1 MAQFPGMKTVRIQD
15 RPAQV
20 YRGDLCVVGSGA
32 GGISAALEAARLGQ
46 QVVLVDAAPGIGGQ
60 AVGAALGTICGLFRN
75 GPVPKRLTHGVMDA
89 LFDTLFARGDAALR
103 RVRGTFILD
112 YVPNAWMRWAE
123 TEVAN
128 AGIVPLPGA
137 IVRRVEQRD
146 GIVEALAL
154 STRFGDARVEANRF
168 VDASGDA
175 VLPWLAGQE
184 LRESEKPVLGTVMAI
199 LEDVDTGLCAGY
211 PRSLYHDL
219 IRRYGDEFGL
229 VRAEGP
235 VFVVPGTRKLL
246 LNLTHVETPMET
258 AGLALAGIE
267 GRRQVD
273 ALLSLFKRELPE
285 AFRDAKVAVYGN
297 AGIRQTRTI
306 VGRSH
311 VTVENVA
318 TGARPPDAIART
330 TWPIEL
336 HGDMAGA
343 HWTLF
348 DDNHIHYIPFG
359 AMLPRGLHNVVVA
372 GRCIDAE
379 PAALAS
385 LRVMGPCFA
394 MGRAAATAAHLNAS
408 GSLHQ
413 IDIAALQDAVSDNLT
428 RETTDPWARLRSS
441 AKPARKRGERGRRE
455 SANEADRTGSVAERD
470 PPVGDLEQPRLF
482 PHPAGRQ
489 CAVLQYRRRG
499 RSGADRGAG
508 RHPLSAP
515 HPSRRSGA
523 LAEAHRGTVRRRAVL
538 QRPGS
543 AGCRQTC
550 AGRYRLRGG

>member
-1 MAQFPGMKTVRIQD
+1 MAEFPGMRTVRLGD
-15 RPAQV
+15 RPAKV

-32 GGISAALEAARLGQ
+32 AGMSAALEAAALGQ
-46 QVVLVDAAPGIGGQ
+46 EVVLVDAAPQLGGQ
-60 AVGAALGTICGLFRN
+60 AVGAALGTVCGLFRN
-75 GPVPKRLTHGVMDA
+75 GKVPRRLTHGAMDDM
-89 LFDTLFARGDAALR
+89 FETLFAAGDAALR

-123 TEVAN
+123 AKIAE

-137 IVRRVEQRD
+137 IVRRVEQRE
-146 GIVEALAL
+146 GHVEAL
-154 STRFGDARVEANRF
+154 SITTRFGDARIEANRF

-175 VLPWLAGQE
+175 VLPWLAGLE
-184 LRESEKPVLGTVMAI
+184 LRESENSILGTVMAI

-211 PRSLYHDL
+211 PRSLYHEL
-219 IRRYGDEFGL
+219 IREHADEFGL

-246 LNLTHVETPMET
+246 LNLTHVETPMEA

-285 AFRDAKVAVYGN
+285 AFGEAKVAVYGN

-311 VTVENVA
+311 VTVEDVA
-318 TGARPPDAIART
+318 TGTRPPDAIART

-348 DDNHIHYIPFG
+348 DENHIHYIPFG
-359 AMLPRGLHNVVVA
+359 AMLPEGLHNVAVA
-372 GRCIDAE
+372 GRCIDAA

-394 MGRAAATAAHLNAS
+394 MGRAAATAAALNGS

-413 IDIAALQDAVSDNLT
+413 IDIAALQDAVADNLV
-428 RETTDPWARLRSS
+428 RETTDRWAGG
-441 AKPARKRGERGRRE
+441 AVRE
-455 SANEADRTGSVAERD
+455 TGPEAEGKSR
-470 PPVGDLEQPRLF
+470 P
-482 PHPAGRQ
+482 PHP
-489 CAVLQYRRRG
+489 
-499 RSGADRGAG
+499 
-508 RHPLSAP
+508 
-515 HPSRRSGA
+515 
-523 LAEAHRGTVRRRAVL
+523 
-538 QRPGS
+538 
-543 AGCRQTC
+543 
-550 AGRYRLRGG
+550 

>member
-1 MAQFPGMKTVRIQD
+1 MTEFPGMKTVRIQD
-15 RPAQV
+15 RPARV

-32 GGISAALEAARLGQ
+32 AGLSAALEAVALGQ
-46 QVVLVDAAPGIGGQ
+46 SVVLVDAAPGLGGQ
-60 AVGAALGTICGLFRN
+60 AVGAALGTVCGLFRN
-75 GPVPKRLTHGVMDA
+75 GAVPRRLTHGVMDD
-89 LFDTLFARGDAALR
+89 LFDTMFADGDAALR

-123 TEVAN
+123 RKIAET
-128 AGIVPLPGA
+128 GITPLPGA
-137 IVRRVEQRD
+137 IVRRVERRD
-146 GIVEALAL
+146 GFVEALSLA
-154 STRFGDARVEANRF
+154 TRFGDARVEAGRF

-175 VLPWLAGQE
+175 VLPWLAGLE
-184 LRESEKPVLGTVMAI
+184 LRQSEKPVLGTVMAI

-211 PRSLYHDL
+211 PRSLYHAL
-219 IRRYGDEFGL
+219 IREHAEELGL

-235 VFVVPGTRKLL
+235 VFVLPRTGKLL
-246 LNLTHVETPMET
+246 LNLTHVETPLET

-273 ALLSLFKRELPE
+273 ALLALFKRELPE

-311 VTVENVA
+311 VTVEDVA

-336 HGDMAGA
+336 HGEMDGA

-348 DDNHIHYIPFG
+348 DEDHLHYIPFG
-359 AMLPRGLHNVVVA
+359 AMLPKGLDNVAVA

-394 MGRAAATAAHLNAS
+394 MGRAAATAAWLNAG

-413 IDIAALQDAVSDNLT
+413 TDIVALQDAVADNLT
-428 RETTDPWARLRSS
+428 RETTDPWA
-441 AKPARKRGERGRRE
+441 GEAVSETGP
-455 SANEADRTGSVAERD
+455 EAEGK
-470 PPVGDLEQPRLF
+470 
-482 PHPAGRQ
+482 
-489 CAVLQYRRRG
+489 
-499 RSGADRGAG
+499 GA
-508 RHPLSAP
+508 
-515 HPSRRSGA
+515 
-523 LAEAHRGTVRRRAVL
+523 
-538 QRPGS
+538 
-543 AGCRQTC
+543 
-550 AGRYRLRGG
+550 

>member
-1 MAQFPGMKTVRIQD
+1 MAHFPGMKTVRIQD

-20 YRGDLCVVGSGA
+20 YRSDLCVIGSGA
-32 GGISAALEAARLGQ
+32 AGLSAALEAARLGQ
-46 QVVLVDAAPGIGGQ
+46 QVAIVDAAPNLGGQ

-75 GPVPKRLTHGVMDA
+75 GPVPRRLTHGVMDGLFEA
-89 LFDTLFARGDAALR
+89 LLDRGEAALR

-123 TEVAN
+123 GQVAEC
-128 AGIVPLPGA
+128 GIVPLPGA

-146 GIVEALAL
+146 GIVEALLL

-175 VLPWLAGQE
+175 VVPWLAGQE
-184 LRESEKPVLGTVMAI
+184 LRESAKPVLGTVMAI
-199 LEDVDTGLCAGY
+199 LEEVDTSLCAGY

-219 IRRYGDEFGL
+219 IRRFGSEFGL

-235 VFVVPGTRKLL
+235 VFVLPGTRKLL

-273 ALLSLFKRELPE
+273 ALLSLFRRELPE
-285 AFRDAKVAVYGN
+285 AFREAKVAVYGN

-311 VTVENVA
+311 VTVEDVA
-318 TGARPPDAIART
+318 TGVRPPDAIART

-336 HGDMAGA
+336 HGDMTGT
-343 HWTLF
+343 HWTVF
-348 DDNHIHYIPFG
+348 GENHIHYIPFG
-359 AMLPRGLHNVVVA
+359 AMLPQGLHNVVVA

-394 MGRAAATAAHLNAS
+394 MGRAAATAAHLNRS

-413 IDIAALQDAVSDNLT
+413 IDTAALQDAVGDNLN
-428 RETTDPWARLRSS
+428 RETTDPWA
-441 AKPARKRGERGRRE
+441 K
-455 SANEADRTGSVAERD
+455 EAVSETGPEAE
-470 PPVGDLEQPRLF
+470 GAAEGA
-482 PHPAGRQ
+482 AG
-489 CAVLQYRRRG
+489 
-499 RSGADRGAG
+499 S
-508 RHPLSAP
+508 
-515 HPSRRSGA
+515 
-523 LAEAHRGTVRRRAVL
+523 
-538 QRPGS
+538 
-543 AGCRQTC
+543 
-550 AGRYRLRGG
+550 

>member
-1 MAQFPGMKTVRIQD
+1 MAAEFPGMRTIR
-15 RPAQV
+15 RRARGAQV

-32 GGISAALEAARLGQ
+32 AGMSAALEAAALGQ
-46 QVVLVDAAPGIGGQ
+46 RVVLVDAAPQLGGQ

-75 GPVPKRLTHGVMDA
+75 GPVPRRLTHGAMDD
-89 LFDTLFARGDAALR
+89 LFESLFAEGDAALR

-112 YVPNAWMRWAE
+112 YVPNAWMRWVERRIVE
-123 TEVAN
+123 T
-128 AGIVPLPGA
+128 GITPLPGA
-137 IVRRVEQRD
+137 VVRRVEHRG

-154 STRFGDARVEANRF
+154 ATRFGDARVEAGRF
-168 VDASGDA
+168 VDASGDG
-175 VLPWLAGQE
+175 VIPWFAGLE
-184 LRESEKPVLGTVMAI
+184 LRESEEKVLGSVMAI

-219 IRRYGDEFGL
+219 IREHAEEFGL

-235 VFVVPGTRKLL
+235 VFVLPGTRKLL

-258 AGLALAGIE
+258 AALALAGIE

-273 ALLSLFKRELPE
+273 ALLGLFKRELPE

-311 VTVENVA
+311 VTVEDVV

-336 HGDMAGA
+336 HAEMDGA

-348 DDNHIHYIPFG
+348 DEDHIHYIPFG
-359 AMLPRGLHNVVVA
+359 AMLPEGLHNVAVA

-394 MGRAAATAAHLNAS
+394 MGRAAATAAWLNS
-408 GSLHQ
+408 GGSLHQ
-413 IDIAALQDAVSDNLT
+413 TDIAALQDAVKDNLV
-428 RETTDPWARLRSS
+428 RETTDIWAGD
-441 AKPARKRGERGRRE
+441 AVRE
-455 SANEADRTGSVAERD
+455 TGPEAEGK
-470 PPVGDLEQPRLF
+470 
-482 PHPAGRQ
+482 
-489 CAVLQYRRRG
+489 
-499 RSGADRGAG
+499 GA
-508 RHPLSAP
+508 
-515 HPSRRSGA
+515 
-523 LAEAHRGTVRRRAVL
+523 
-538 QRPGS
+538 
-543 AGCRQTC
+543 
-550 AGRYRLRGG
+550 

>member
-1 MAQFPGMKTVRIQD
+1 MADFPGMRTVRIQD

-32 GGISAALEAARLGQ
+32 GGLSAALEAVRLGQ
-46 QVVLVDAAPGIGGQ
+46 KVVIVDAAPHIGGQ

-75 GPVPKRLTHGVMDA
+75 GPAPRRLTHGVMDGLFDA
-89 LFDTLFARGDAALR
+89 LFAQGDANLR

-123 TEVAN
+123 RQIAET
-128 AGIVPLPGA
+128 GIVPLPGA
-137 IVRRVEQRD
+137 IVRQVEHRD

-168 VDASGDA
+168 IDASGDA

-184 LRESEKPVLGTVMAI
+184 LRESEKPVFGTVMAI
-199 LEDVDTGLCAGY
+199 LEDVDTDLCSGY
-211 PRSLYHDL
+211 PRSLYHGL
-219 IRRYGDEFGL
+219 IREHGKEFGL

-235 VFVVPGTRKLL
+235 VFVIPGTRKLL

-273 ALLSLFKRELPE
+273 ALLSLFQRELPDAFGE
-285 AFRDAKVAVYGN
+285 ARVAVYGN
-297 AGIRQTRTI
+297 AGLRQTRTI

-311 VTVENVA
+311 VTVEDVA

-330 TWPIEL
+330 TWPIEM

-343 HWTLF
+343 DWTVF
-348 DDNHIHYIPFG
+348 DEDHIHYIPFG
-359 AMLPRGLHNVVVA
+359 AMVPEGLHNVVVA

-428 RETTDPWARLRSS
+428 RETTDSWA
-441 AKPARKRGERGRRE
+441 GDIVRE
-455 SANEADRTGSVAERD
+455 TGPEAEGK
-470 PPVGDLEQPRLF
+470 
-482 PHPAGRQ
+482 
-489 CAVLQYRRRG
+489 
-499 RSGADRGAG
+499 GA
-508 RHPLSAP
+508 
-515 HPSRRSGA
+515 
-523 LAEAHRGTVRRRAVL
+523 
-538 QRPGS
+538 
-543 AGCRQTC
+543 
-550 AGRYRLRGG
+550 

>member
-1 MAQFPGMKTVRIQD
+1 MTEFPGMKTVRIQN
-15 RPAQV
+15 RPARV
-20 YRGDLCVVGSGA
+20 HRGDLCVVGSGA
-32 GGISAALEAARLGQ
+32 AGMSAALEAVGLGQ
-46 QVVLVDAAPGIGGQ
+46 TVVLVDAAHQLGGQ

-75 GPVPKRLTHGVMDA
+75 GPVPRRLTHGAMDE
-89 LFDTLFARGDAALR
+89 LFETLFAEGDAALR

-123 TEVAN
+123 RKIVET
-128 AGIVPLPGA
+128 GIVPLPGA
-137 IVRRVEQRD
+137 IVRRVEHRD
-146 GIVEALAL
+146 GYVEALSLA
-154 STRFGDARVEANRF
+154 TRFGDARVEAGRF

-175 VLPWLAGQE
+175 VLPWLAGLE
-184 LRESEKPVLGTVMAI
+184 LRESDRQVLGTVMAI
-199 LEDVDTGLCAGY
+199 LEEVDTGHCAGY

-219 IRRYGDEFGL
+219 IRKHADEFGL

-246 LNLTHVETPMET
+246 LNLTHVETPMEP

-273 ALLSLFKRELPE
+273 ALLRLFKRELPE
-285 AFRDAKVAVYGN
+285 AFGEAKVAVYGN

-306 VGRSH
+306 VGRRH
-311 VTVENVA
+311 VTVEDVA

-336 HGDMAGA
+336 HGEPAGA

-348 DDNHIHYIPFG
+348 GEDHIHYIPFG
-359 AMLPRGLHNVVVA
+359 AMLPEGLHNVVVA

-394 MGRAAATAAHLNAS
+394 MGRAAAAASRLNSS

-413 IDIAALQDAVSDNLT
+413 IEIAALQDAVEDNLT
-428 RETTDPWARLRSS
+428 RETTDSWA
-441 AKPARKRGERGRRE
+441 GEAVRE
-455 SANEADRTGSVAERD
+455 TGPEAERK
-470 PPVGDLEQPRLF
+470 
-482 PHPAGRQ
+482 
-489 CAVLQYRRRG
+489 
-499 RSGADRGAG
+499 GA
-508 RHPLSAP
+508 
-515 HPSRRSGA
+515 
-523 LAEAHRGTVRRRAVL
+523 
-538 QRPGS
+538 
-543 AGCRQTC
+543 
-550 AGRYRLRGG
+550 

>member
-1 MAQFPGMKTVRIQD
+1 MTEFPGMKTVRMED

-20 YRGDLCVVGSGA
+20 YRGDVCVVGSGA
-32 GGISAALEAARLGQ
+32 AGLSAALEAVGRGKT
-46 QVVLVDAAPGIGGQ
+46 VVLVDGAPQLGGQ

-75 GPVPKRLTHGVMDA
+75 GPVPRRLTHGVMDD
-89 LFDTLFARGDAALR
+89 LFETMFAEGDASLR

-123 TEVAN
+123 RKIAET
-128 AGIVPLPGA
+128 GIVPLPGA
-137 IVRRVEQRD
+137 IVRRVECRD
-146 GIVEALAL
+146 GHVEALSL
-154 STRFGDARVEANRF
+154 STRFGDARVEAARF

-175 VLPWLAGQE
+175 VLAWQARLE
-184 LRESEKPVLGTVMAI
+184 LRESERQVLGTVMAI
-199 LEDVDTGLCAGY
+199 LEDVDTELCAGY
-211 PRSLYHDL
+211 PRSLYHEL
-219 IRRYGDEFGL
+219 IREHAEEFGL

-235 VFVVPGTRKLL
+235 VFVLPGTRKLL

-285 AFRDAKVAVYGN
+285 AFREAKVAVYGN

-311 VTVENVA
+311 VTVEDIA

-330 TWPIEL
+330 AWPIEL
-336 HGDMAGA
+336 HGEMSGA
-343 HWTLF
+343 HWTIF
-348 DDNHIHYIPFG
+348 DEDHVHYIPFG

-372 GRCIDAE
+372 GRCIDAA

-394 MGRAAATAAHLNAS
+394 MGRAAATAVSLTDG

-413 IDIAALQDAVSDNLT
+413 IDIAALQDAVGDNLT
-428 RETTDPWARLRSS
+428 LDTTDSW
-441 AKPARKRGERGRRE
+441 
-455 SANEADRTGSVAERD
+455 ANEAVRETGPEAE
-470 PPVGDLEQPRLF
+470 GQ
-482 PHPAGRQ
+482 
-489 CAVLQYRRRG
+489 
-499 RSGADRGAG
+499 GA
-508 RHPLSAP
+508 
-515 HPSRRSGA
+515 
-523 LAEAHRGTVRRRAVL
+523 
-538 QRPGS
+538 
-543 AGCRQTC
+543 
-550 AGRYRLRGG
+550 

>member
-1 MAQFPGMKTVRIQD
+1 MSEFPRMKTVRIQG
-15 RPAQV
+15 RPEQV
-20 YRGDLCVVGSGA
+20 YRGDVCVVGSGA
-32 GGISAALEAARLGQ
+32 GGLSAALEAAKLGQ
-46 QVVLVDAAPGIGGQ
+46 RIVIVDAAPHIGGQ

-75 GPVPKRLTHGVMDA
+75 GPVPKRLTHGVMDD
-89 LFDTLFARGDAALR
+89 LFATLFAQGDAALR

-123 TEVAN
+123 RRIAE

-137 IVRRVEQRD
+137 IVRRVEVRE
-146 GIVEALAL
+146 GVVEALQL
-154 STRFGDARVEANRF
+154 STRFGDARVEAGRF
-168 VDASGDA
+168 IDASGDA

-199 LEDVDTGLCAGY
+199 LEDVDTSLCAGY

-219 IRRYGDEFGL
+219 IREHGKEFGL

-235 VFVVPGTRKLL
+235 VFVIPGTRKLL

-285 AFRDAKVAVYGN
+285 AFREAKVAVYGN
-297 AGIRQTRTI
+297 AGLRQTRTI

-311 VTVENVA
+311 VTVEDVA
-318 TGARPPDAIART
+318 SGARPPDAIART

-343 HWTLF
+343 DWTLF
-348 DDNHIHYIPFG
+348 DEDHIHYIPFG
-359 AMLPRGLHNVVVA
+359 AMLPEGLHNVVVA

-394 MGRAAATAAHLNAS
+394 MGRAAATATWLNTS

-413 IDIAALQDAVSDNLT
+413 IDIAALQDAVSDNLH
-428 RETTDPWARLRSS
+428 RETTDPWAT
-441 AKPARKRGERGRRE
+441 
-455 SANEADRTGSVAERD
+455 EAVSEIGPEAEGKGAQAE
-470 PPVGDLEQPRLF
+470 PPG
-482 PHPAGRQ
+482 
-489 CAVLQYRRRG
+489 
-499 RSGADRGAG
+499 
-508 RHPLSAP
+508 
-515 HPSRRSGA
+515 
-523 LAEAHRGTVRRRAVL
+523 
-538 QRPGS
+538 
-543 AGCRQTC
+543 
-550 AGRYRLRGG
+550 

>member
-1 MAQFPGMKTVRIQD
+1 MAHFPGMKTVRIQD

-20 YRGDLCVVGSGA
+20 YRSDLCVIGSGA
-32 GGISAALEAARLGQ
+32 AGLSAALEAARLGQ
-46 QVVLVDAAPGIGGQ
+46 QVAIVDAAPNLGGQ

-75 GPVPKRLTHGVMDA
+75 GPVPRRLTHGVMDGLFEA
-89 LFDTLFARGDAALR
+89 LFDRGEAALR

-123 TEVAN
+123 GQVAEY
-128 AGIVPLPGA
+128 GIVPLPGA

-146 GIVEALAL
+146 GIVEALLL

-175 VLPWLAGQE
+175 VVPWLAGQE
-184 LRESEKPVLGTVMAI
+184 LRESAKPVLGTVMAI
-199 LEDVDTGLCAGY
+199 LEEVDTSLCAGY

-219 IRRYGDEFGL
+219 IRRFGSEFGL

-235 VFVVPGTRKLL
+235 VFVLPGTRKLL

-273 ALLSLFKRELPE
+273 ALLSLFRRELPE
-285 AFRDAKVAVYGN
+285 AFREAKVAVYGN

-311 VTVENVA
+311 VTVEDVA
-318 TGARPPDAIART
+318 TGVRPPDAIART

-336 HGDMAGA
+336 HGDMTGT
-343 HWTLF
+343 HWTVF
-348 DDNHIHYIPFG
+348 GENHIHYIPFG
-359 AMLPRGLHNVVVA
+359 AMLPQGLHNVVVA

-394 MGRAAATAAHLNAS
+394 MGRAAATAAHLNRS

-413 IDIAALQDAVSDNLT
+413 IDTAALQDAVGDNLN
-428 RETTDPWARLRSS
+428 RETTDPWA
-441 AKPARKRGERGRRE
+441 K
-455 SANEADRTGSVAERD
+455 EAVSETGPEAE
-470 PPVGDLEQPRLF
+470 GAAEGA
-482 PHPAGRQ
+482 AG
-489 CAVLQYRRRG
+489 
-499 RSGADRGAG
+499 S
-508 RHPLSAP
+508 
-515 HPSRRSGA
+515 
-523 LAEAHRGTVRRRAVL
+523 
-538 QRPGS
+538 
-543 AGCRQTC
+543 
-550 AGRYRLRGG
+550 

>member
-1 MAQFPGMKTVRIQD
+1 MTEFPGMKTVRMGD

-20 YRGDLCVVGSGA
+20 YRGDVCVVGSGA
-32 GGISAALEAARLGQ
+32 AGLSAALEAVGRGKK
-46 QVVLVDAAPGIGGQ
+46 VVLVDGAPQLGGQ

-75 GPVPKRLTHGVMDA
+75 GPVPRRLTHGVMDD
-89 LFDTLFARGDAALR
+89 LFETMFAEGDATLR

-123 TEVAN
+123 RKIAET
-128 AGIVPLPGA
+128 GIVPLPGA
-137 IVRRVEQRD
+137 IVRGVECRD
-146 GIVEALAL
+146 GHVGALSL
-154 STRFGDARVEANRF
+154 STRFGDARVEARHF

-175 VLPWLAGQE
+175 VLAWQAGLE
-184 LRESEKPVLGTVMAI
+184 LRESERQVLGTVMAI
-199 LEDVDTGLCAGY
+199 LEDVDTELCAGY

-219 IRRYGDEFGL
+219 IREHAEEFGL

-235 VFVVPGTRKLL
+235 VFVLPGTRKLL

-285 AFRDAKVAVYGN
+285 AFREAKVAVYGN

-311 VTVENVA
+311 VAVEDIA

-330 TWPIEL
+330 AWPIEL
-336 HGDMAGA
+336 HGEMSGA
-343 HWTLF
+343 HWTIF
-348 DDNHIHYIPFG
+348 DEDHVHYIPFG

-372 GRCIDAE
+372 GRCIDAA

-394 MGRAAATAAHLNAS
+394 MGRAAATAASLTDG

-413 IDIAALQDAVSDNLT
+413 IDIAALQDAVGDNLT
-428 RETTDPWARLRSS
+428 LDTTDSWANDAVRETGP
-441 AKPARKRGERGRRE
+441 
-455 SANEADRTGSVAERD
+455 EAEG
-470 PPVGDLEQPRLF
+470 Q
-482 PHPAGRQ
+482 
-489 CAVLQYRRRG
+489 
-499 RSGADRGAG
+499 GA
-508 RHPLSAP
+508 
-515 HPSRRSGA
+515 
-523 LAEAHRGTVRRRAVL
+523 
-538 QRPGS
+538 
-543 AGCRQTC
+543 
-550 AGRYRLRGG
+550 

>member
-1 MAQFPGMKTVRIQD
+1 MTEFPGMKTVRIHD
-15 RPAQV
+15 RPARV

-32 GGISAALEAARLGQ
+32 AGLSAALEAVGLGQ
-46 QVVLVDAAPGIGGQ
+46 SVVLVDAAPGLGGQ

-75 GPVPKRLTHGVMDA
+75 GALPRRLTHGAMDG
-89 LFDTLFARGDAALR
+89 LYETLFAQGDAALR

-123 TEVAN
+123 RRIAE
-128 AGIVPLPGA
+128 AGITPLPGA
-137 IVRRVEQRD
+137 IVRRVERRD
-146 GIVEALAL
+146 GYVEALSLA
-154 STRFGDARVEANRF
+154 TRFGDARVEAGRF

-175 VLPWLAGQE
+175 VLPWLAGLE
-184 LRESEKPVLGTVMAI
+184 LRESEKPVLGSVMAI

-219 IRRYGDEFGL
+219 IREHADEFGL

-235 VFVVPGTRKLL
+235 VFVLPRTSKLL
-246 LNLTHVETPMET
+246 LNLTHVETPLET

-273 ALLSLFKRELPE
+273 ALLTLFRRELPE
-285 AFRDAKVAVYGN
+285 AFRDARVAVYGN

-306 VGRSH
+306 KGRRH
-311 VTVENVA
+311 VTVEDVA
-318 TGARPPDAIART
+318 TGVRPPDAIART

-336 HGDMAGA
+336 HGEMDGA

-348 DDNHIHYIPFG
+348 DEDHVHYIPFG
-359 AMLPRGLHNVVVA
+359 AMLPEGLDNVAVA

-394 MGRAAATAAHLNAS
+394 MGRAAATAAWLNAS

-413 IDIAALQDAVSDNLT
+413 TDIAALQDAVADNLN
-428 RETTDPWARLRSS
+428 RDTTDPWA
-441 AKPARKRGERGRRE
+441 GEAVSETGP
-455 SANEADRTGSVAERD
+455 EAE
-470 PPVGDLEQPRLF
+470 
-482 PHPAGRQ
+482 
-489 CAVLQYRRRG
+489 
-499 RSGADRGAG
+499 GAG
-508 RHPLSAP
+508 A
-515 HPSRRSGA
+515 
-523 LAEAHRGTVRRRAVL
+523 
-538 QRPGS
+538 
-543 AGCRQTC
+543 
-550 AGRYRLRGG
+550 

>member
-1 MAQFPGMKTVRIQD
+1 MTEFPGMKTVRMED

-20 YRGDLCVVGSGA
+20 YRGDVCVVGSGA
-32 GGISAALEAARLGQ
+32 AGLSAALEAVGRGKT
-46 QVVLVDAAPGIGGQ
+46 VVLVDGAPQLGGQ

-75 GPVPKRLTHGVMDA
+75 GPVPRRLTHGVMDD
-89 LFDTLFARGDAALR
+89 LFETMFAEGDASLR

-123 TEVAN
+123 RKIAET
-128 AGIVPLPGA
+128 GIVPLPGA
-137 IVRRVEQRD
+137 IVRRVECRD
-146 GIVEALAL
+146 GYVEALSL
-154 STRFGDARVEANRF
+154 STRFGDARVEARHF

-175 VLPWLAGQE
+175 VLAWQAGLE
-184 LRESEKPVLGTVMAI
+184 LRESERQVLGTVMAI
-199 LEDVDTGLCAGY
+199 LEDVDTELCAGY

-219 IRRYGDEFGL
+219 IREHAEEFGL

-235 VFVVPGTRKLL
+235 VFVLPGTRKLL

-273 ALLSLFKRELPE
+273 ALLALFKRELPE
-285 AFRDAKVAVYGN
+285 AFREAKVAVYGN

-311 VTVENVA
+311 VAVEDIA

-330 TWPIEL
+330 AWPIEL
-336 HGDMAGA
+336 HGEMSGA
-343 HWTLF
+343 HWTIF
-348 DDNHIHYIPFG
+348 DEDHVHYIPFG

-372 GRCIDAE
+372 GRCIDAA

-394 MGRAAATAAHLNAS
+394 MGRAAATAASLTDS

-413 IDIAALQDAVSDNLT
+413 IDIAALQDAVRDNLSLD
-428 RETTDPWARLRSS
+428 TTDSW
-441 AKPARKRGERGRRE
+441 
-455 SANEADRTGSVAERD
+455 ANEAVRETGPEAE
-470 PPVGDLEQPRLF
+470 GQ
-482 PHPAGRQ
+482 
-489 CAVLQYRRRG
+489 
-499 RSGADRGAG
+499 GA
-508 RHPLSAP
+508 
-515 HPSRRSGA
+515 
-523 LAEAHRGTVRRRAVL
+523 
-538 QRPGS
+538 
-543 AGCRQTC
+543 
-550 AGRYRLRGG
+550 

>member
-1 MAQFPGMKTVRIQD
+1 MRTIRRGER
-15 RPAQV
+15 RAQV

-32 GGISAALEAARLGQ
+32 AGMSAALEAAALGQ
-46 QVVLVDAAPGIGGQ
+46 DVVLVDAAPQLGGQ
-60 AVGAALGTICGLFRN
+60 AVGAALGTVCGLFRN
-75 GPVPKRLTHGVMDA
+75 GPVPRRLTHGAMDD
-89 LFDTLFARGDAALR
+89 LFDTLFAQGDAALR

-112 YVPNAWMRWAE
+112 YLPNAWMRWAE
-123 TEVAN
+123 RKIVET
-128 AGIVPLPGA
+128 GITPLPGA
-137 IVRRVEQRD
+137 IARRVEHRD

-154 STRFGDARVEANRF
+154 ATRFGDARIEANRF
-168 VDASGDA
+168 IDASGDA
-175 VLPWLAGQE
+175 ILPWFAGLE

-199 LEDVDTGLCAGY
+199 LEEVDTGLCAGY

-219 IRRYGDEFGL
+219 IRKHADEFGL

-235 VFVVPGTRKLL
+235 VFVLPGTRKLL
-246 LNLTHVETPMET
+246 LNLTHVETPMEI

-285 AFRDAKVAVYGN
+285 AFREARVAVYGN

-306 VGRSH
+306 IGRSH
-311 VTVENVA
+311 VTVEDVA

-336 HGDMAGA
+336 HGEMDGA

-348 DDNHIHYIPFG
+348 REDHIHYVPFG
-359 AMLPRGLHNVVVA
+359 AMLPEGLHNVAVA

-394 MGRAAATAAHLNAS
+394 MGRAAASAVRLNSS

-413 IDIAALQDAVSDNLT
+413 TDIAALQAAVKDNLVL
-428 RETTDPWARLRSS
+428 ETTDSWA
-441 AKPARKRGERGRRE
+441 GEAVRE
-455 SANEADRTGSVAERD
+455 TGPEAEGE
-470 PPVGDLEQPRLF
+470 
-482 PHPAGRQ
+482 
-489 CAVLQYRRRG
+489 
-499 RSGADRGAG
+499 
-508 RHPLSAP
+508 
-515 HPSRRSGA
+515 
-523 LAEAHRGTVRRRAVL
+523 
-538 QRPGS
+538 
-543 AGCRQTC
+543 
-550 AGRYRLRGG
+550 

>member
-1 MAQFPGMKTVRIQD
+1 MTQFPGMKTVRMRD

-32 GGISAALEAARLGQ
+32 AGLSAALEAAGLGLR
-46 QVVLVDAAPGIGGQ
+46 VILVDGAHQLGGQ

-75 GPVPKRLTHGVMDA
+75 GPVPRRLTHGAMDD
-89 LFDTLFARGDAALR
+89 LFETMFAQGDASLR

-123 TEVAN
+123 RRIAAT
-128 AGIVPLPGA
+128 GIVPLPGA
-137 IVRRVEQRD
+137 IVRRVEHRD
-146 GIVEALAL
+146 GYVEALSL
-154 STRFGDARVEANRF
+154 STRVGDARVEAARF

-175 VLPWLAGQE
+175 VLAWQAGLE
-184 LRESEKPVLGTVMAI
+184 LRESERQVLGTVMAI
-199 LEDVDTGLCAGY
+199 LEDVDTELCAGY
-211 PRSLYHDL
+211 PRSLYHEL
-219 IRRYGDEFGL
+219 IREHAEEFGL

-235 VFVVPGTRKLL
+235 VFVLPGTRKLL

-285 AFRDAKVAVYGN
+285 AFGEARVAVYGN

-311 VTVENVA
+311 VAVEDVA

-336 HGDMAGA
+336 HGEMSGA

-348 DDNHIHYIPFG
+348 DEDHIHYIPFG
-359 AMLPRGLHNVVVA
+359 AMLPTGLHNVVVA

-394 MGRAAATAAHLNAS
+394 MGRAAATAASLNDS

-413 IDIAALQDAVSDNLT
+413 IDIEALQGAVADNLT
-428 RETTDPWARLRSS
+428 LDRTDDWTGEVVRETGP
-441 AKPARKRGERGRRE
+441 
-455 SANEADRTGSVAERD
+455 EAEG
-470 PPVGDLEQPRLF
+470 Q
-482 PHPAGRQ
+482 
-489 CAVLQYRRRG
+489 
-499 RSGADRGAG
+499 GA
-508 RHPLSAP
+508 
-515 HPSRRSGA
+515 
-523 LAEAHRGTVRRRAVL
+523 
-538 QRPGS
+538 
-543 AGCRQTC
+543 
-550 AGRYRLRGG
+550 